1 MRNLG
6 MKLGVKKSGVGM
18 SCNHIKAEVKR
29 HVAGEHGENELKAFK
44 IKDVKAWKE
53 RFEEKNP
60 KGVES
65 NVCPFCAGTFK
76 CLEQHIKYKHESEK
90 PWKCDKCDFAHAT
103 KMGLQ
108 VQNFIPN

>member
-1 MRNLG
+1 
-6 MKLGVKKSGVGM
+6 M
-18 SCNHIKAEVKR
+18 SCNHNKAEVKR

-44 IKDVKAWKE
+44 IRDVKAWKE